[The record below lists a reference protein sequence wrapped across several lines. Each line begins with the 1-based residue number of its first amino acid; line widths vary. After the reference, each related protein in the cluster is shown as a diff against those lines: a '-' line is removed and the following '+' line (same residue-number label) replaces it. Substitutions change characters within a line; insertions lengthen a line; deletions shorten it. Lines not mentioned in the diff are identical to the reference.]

1 MEFLP
6 NPKQTKYHTGHFLPD
21 SLTKILLVGTEP
33 EDFLYAQMLQKEL
46 REEAGLSLDILRALR
61 PTESGD
67 IILGLD
73 QKLEKNHYQL
83 TVAEDRILLAAGGDE
98 ALCNGVQT
106 LCQLIQLH
114 GAVLPCL
121 SITDWPDLKNRGY
134 YMDCSRGRVPKLS
147 YLKKVAD
154 LLCRFKVNQ

>member
-6 NPKQTKYHTGHFLPD
+6 NPKQTEYHTGHFLPGP
-21 SLTKILLVGTEP
+21 LTKILLVGTEP
-33 EDFLYAQMLQKEL
+33 GAFLYAQMLQKEL

-73 QKLEKNHYQL
+73 QKLEKDHYQL

-106 LCQLIQLH
+106 SASSFSFTAQFCPVFPSQ
-114 GAVLPCL
+114 
-121 SITDWPDLKNRGY
+121 T
-134 YMDCSRGRVPKLS
+134 GRI
-147 YLKKVAD
+147 
-154 LLCRFKVNQ
+154 